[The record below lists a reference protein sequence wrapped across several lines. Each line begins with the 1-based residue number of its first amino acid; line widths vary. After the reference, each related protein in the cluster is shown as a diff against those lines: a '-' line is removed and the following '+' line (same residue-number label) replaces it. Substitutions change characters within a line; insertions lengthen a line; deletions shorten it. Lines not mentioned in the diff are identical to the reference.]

1 LYYEAFTF
9 FDERV
14 LSARAMYKASLLDR
28 RIIDRI
34 REGDREV
41 LIELYK
47 AHEGMI
53 ANHVYQHS
61 GNEDDVKDLM
71 QDTLVAIWQNVRK
84 PQFELSAKLSTYLFA
99 IAKNLWL
106 KQLDKRKR
114 TKNEDYITG
123 KEVADSVDPAQRMD
137 YSIVQKALDLLQDKC
152 RNILMMF
159 YFDGFDM
166 DTIAKANGLASAS
179 VAKAKKYQC
188 LKGLETIIK
197 QKYCAADF
205 YFNKP

>member
-1 LYYEAFTF
+1 
-9 FDERV
+9 
-14 LSARAMYKASLLDR
+14 MYKASLLDR

-84 PQFELSAKLSTYLFA
+84 PQFELSAKLTTYLFA

-114 TKNEDYITG
+114 IKSEDYITG
-123 KEVADSVDPAQRMD
+123 KEVADSADPAERMD
-137 YSIVQKALDLLQDKC
+137 YNIVQKALDLLQDKC

-166 DTIAKANGLASAS
+166 NTIAKANGLASAS
-179 VAKAKKYQC
+179 VAKAKKHQC
-188 LKGLETIIK
+188 LKGLETLIK
-197 QKYCAADF
+197 QKYNASDF

>member
-1 LYYEAFTF
+1 
-9 FDERV
+9 
-14 LSARAMYKASLLDR
+14 MYKASLLDR

-188 LKGLETIIK
+188 L
-197 QKYCAADF
+197 
-205 YFNKP
+205 

>member
-1 LYYEAFTF
+1 
-9 FDERV
+9 
-14 LSARAMYKASLLDR
+14 M
-28 RIIDRI
+28 
-34 REGDREV
+34 
-41 LIELYK
+41 
-47 AHEGMI
+47 
-53 ANHVYQHS
+53 
-61 GNEDDVKDLM
+61 
-71 QDTLVAIWQNVRK
+71 
-84 PQFELSAKLSTYLFA
+84 FA

-179 VAKAKKYQC
+179 VAKTKKYQC

-197 QKYCAADF
+197 QKYSAADF

>member
-1 LYYEAFTF
+1 
-9 FDERV
+9 
-14 LSARAMYKASLLDR
+14 MYKAPLLDR

-53 ANHVYQHS
+53 ANHVFQHS

-84 PQFELSAKLSTYLFA
+84 PDFQLSAKLSTYLFA

-106 KQLDKRKR
+106 KQLEKRKR
-114 TKNEDYITG
+114 IKGEQFITG
-123 KEVADSVDPAQRMD
+123 KEMADSQDPAEKMD
-137 YSIVQKALDLLQDKC
+137 HSLVQKAMDLLQDKC
-152 RNILMMF
+152 RNILIMF

-166 DTIAKANGLASAS
+166 DTIAKANGLSSAT

-197 QKYCAADF
+197 QQYNAADF

>member
-1 LYYEAFTF
+1 
-9 FDERV
+9 
-14 LSARAMYKASLLDR
+14 MYKTSLLDR
-28 RIIDRI
+28 KIIDRI

-179 VAKAKKYQC
+179 VAKAKKHQC

-197 QKYCAADF
+197 QKYNATDF
-205 YFNKP
+205 YLNKP

>member
-1 LYYEAFTF
+1 
-9 FDERV
+9 
-14 LSARAMYKASLLDR
+14 MYKASLSDR

-34 REGDREV
+34 REGDREI

-47 AHEGMI
+47 AHEEMI
-53 ANHVYQHS
+53 ANHVFNHS
-61 GNEDDVKDLM
+61 GNDDDAKDLL
-71 QDTLVAIWQNVRK
+71 QDTLVALWQNVRK
-84 PQFELSAKLSTYLFA
+84 PQFELSAKLTTYLFA
-99 IAKNLWL
+99 VAKNLWL

-114 TKNEDYITG
+114 TKSEDYITG

-166 DTIAKANGLASAS
+166 NTIAKANGLASAS
-179 VAKAKKYQC
+179 VAKAKKHQC

-197 QKYCAADF
+197 QKYNASDF
-205 YFNKP
+205 YLNKP

>member
-1 LYYEAFTF
+1 
-9 FDERV
+9 
-14 LSARAMYKASLLDR
+14 MYKASLLDR

-53 ANHVYQHS
+53 ANYVYQHS

-123 KEVADSVDPAQRMD
+123 KEVADSVDPTQRMD

-179 VAKAKKYQC
+179 VAKAKKHQC

-197 QKYCAADF
+197 QKYNATDF
-205 YFNKP
+205 YLNKP

>member
-1 LYYEAFTF
+1 MF
-9 FDERV
+9 
-14 LSARAMYKASLLDR
+14 KASLSDR
-28 RIIDRI
+28 KIIDRI

-179 VAKAKKYQC
+179 VAKAKKHQC

-197 QKYCAADF
+197 QKYNATDF
-205 YFNKP
+205 YLNKL

>member
-1 LYYEAFTF
+1 
-9 FDERV
+9 
-14 LSARAMYKASLLDR
+14 MYKASLSDR
-28 RIIDRI
+28 KIIDRI

-53 ANHVYQHS
+53 ANHVLQHS
-61 GNEDDVKDLM
+61 GNEEDAQDLL
-71 QDTLVAIWQNVRK
+71 QDTLVALWQNVRK
-84 PQFELSAKLSTYLFA
+84 TQFELSAKLTTYLFA

-114 TKNEDYITG
+114 TKGEDFITG
-123 KEVADSVDPAQRMD
+123 KEVADTVDPAQQMD

-166 DTIAKANGLASAS
+166 NTIAKANGLSSAS
-179 VAKAKKYQC
+179 VAKAKKHQC

-197 QKYCAADF
+197 QKYSASDF
-205 YFNKP
+205 YLNKP

>member
-1 LYYEAFTF
+1 
-9 FDERV
+9 
-14 LSARAMYKASLLDR
+14 MYKASLLDR

-84 PQFELSAKLSTYLFA
+84 PQFELSAKLTTYLFA

-114 TKNEDYITG
+114 IKSEDYITG
-123 KEVADSVDPAQRMD
+123 KEVADSADPAERMD
-137 YSIVQKALDLLQDKC
+137 YNIVQKALDLLQDKC

-166 DTIAKANGLASAS
+166 NTIAKANGLASAS
-179 VAKAKKYQC
+179 VAKAKKHQC

-197 QKYCAADF
+197 QKYNASDF